1 MPFVRIKHSEDN
13 QYSMVP
19 LVLGQHENNP
29 SLRKTH
35 FSDKQA
41 YNEPLFREN
50 VVDDLL

>member
-1 MPFVRIKHSEDN
+1 MPFVPIKHWEDI

-35 FSDKQA
+35 FSDNQG
-41 YNEPLFREN
+41 YNEPLSREN
-50 VVDDLL
+50 MVDELC